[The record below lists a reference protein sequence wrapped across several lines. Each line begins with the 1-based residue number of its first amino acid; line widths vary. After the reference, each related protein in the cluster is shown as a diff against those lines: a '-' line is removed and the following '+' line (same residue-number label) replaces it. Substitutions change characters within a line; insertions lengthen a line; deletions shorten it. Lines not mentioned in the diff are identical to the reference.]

1 MSGNLKVVGSGP
13 GDHREL
19 SPRALNALKEAE
31 TIVGYPR
38 YIDLIGDLISDKELI
53 TTGMKKEKERAYAAL
68 EAARRGKAVCL
79 VSGGDPGVYGLAGL
93 LLELATEEE
102 QEDLSLEVV
111 PGITAATAA
120 ASSLGA
126 PLTHDFAVISLS
138 DLLTDT
144 ELIRKRLG
152 LAAEGDF
159 VTVIY
164 NPKSR
169 RRTELFFLLP
179 EIFLPHRSPTTP
191 VGIVSN
197 AGRVEEERIIT
208 DLERLPD
215 HADSVQMGTTLII
228 GNSHTYVKGRFIITP
243 RGYEV

>member
-1 MSGNLKVVGSGP
+1 MSGSLKVVGTGP
-13 GDHREL
+13 GNHEEL
-19 SPRALNALKEAE
+19 SPRALDALKSAE
-31 TIVGYPR
+31 LIVGYPR
-38 YIDLIGDLISDKELI
+38 YIDLIRELI
-53 TTGMKKEKERAYAAL
+53 PGKEIVTSGMKREKERAGAAL
-68 EAARRGKAVCL
+68 EAARQGKAVCL

-93 LLELATEEE
+93 LLELVTEEE
-102 QEDLSLEVV
+102 QEALSLEVV

-120 ASSLGA
+120 AASLGA

-138 DLLTDT
+138 DLLTDAA
-144 ELIRKRLG
+144 LIRKRLA

-169 RRTELFFLLP
+169 RRNELFFLLP
-179 EIFLPHRSPTTP
+179 EIYLSHRSPVTP

-197 AGRVEEERIIT
+197 AGREEEERIIT
-208 DLERLPD
+208 DLAQLPS

-228 GNSHTYVKGRFIITP
+228 GNSRTYAKGKFIITP
-243 RGYEV
+243 RGYDV

>member
-1 MSGNLKVVGSGP
+1 MSGTLKIVGTGP
-13 GDHREL
+13 GNHNEL
-19 SPRALNALKEAE
+19 SPRALEALRGAD

-38 YIDLIGDLISDKELI
+38 YIDLIRDLIPGKDILTS
-53 TTGMKKEKERAYAAL
+53 GMKREKERAAAAL
-68 EAARRGKAVCL
+68 EAARQGKAVCL

-93 LLELATEEE
+93 LLELVTEEE
-102 QEDLSLEVV
+102 QETLALEVV

-120 ASSLGA
+120 ASALGA

-138 DLLTDT
+138 DLLTEAD
-144 ELIRKRLG
+144 LIRKRLR

-169 RRTELFFLLP
+169 RRSELFFLLP
-179 EIFLPHRSPTTP
+179 EIFLPHRSPNTP

-197 AGRVEEERIIT
+197 AGREEEERIIT
-208 DLERLPD
+208 DLEHLPD